1 MQIRRLTYFDY
12 PKLKK
17 MVSYL
22 CNDENDK
29 TAKSLINAPV
39 SFLNAMLPLNLKFQ
53 PESFILV
60 ENHEI
65 LGLITIAQTQGN
77 PYKINI
83 TKLIFK
89 DNMYEV
95 GQQLVNFVVQKLG
108 AKGATSFFVTID
120 ECHDELFNLFI
131 KGCGFRQCASEKL
144 WKIDKPT
151 PQQNNDYHWRY
162 AQNSDAETIAELYNS
177 ELINIYKPS
186 LIRNKK
192 EFQEVFFSGLT
203 EGYKIRYVLEDD
215 NNILGYFTI
224 STSDNLN
231 YILELTTCSGYD
243 FEYEKIINI
252 MLCEIAKKR
261 HAFYPIIKQ
270 KTYTKKSEQ
279 LEIYLNSKNYTPI
292 QTRQILVKDFYRP
305 IAEPAEGWKV
315 FLLGENQ
322 ITTN

>member
-1 MQIRRLTYFDY
+1 MQIRRLTYFYY
-12 PKLKK
+12 PKLRK

-29 TAKSLINAPV
+29 TAKSLITAPV

-53 PESFILV
+53 PESYIYIDKG
-60 ENHEI
+60 EI
-65 LGLITIAQTQGN
+65 LGLITISQTPGN
-77 PYKINI
+77 PYKISI

-95 GQQLVNFVVQKLG
+95 GQQLVNFVVQKYG
-108 AKGATSFFVTID
+108 GKGATSFFVTID

-144 WKIDKPT
+144 WKIDKPA
-151 PQQNNDYHWRY
+151 PEKSDYHWRY
-162 AQNSDAETIAELYNS
+162 AQNSDAEAIADLYNS

-186 LIRNKK
+186 LMRHKK

-203 EGYKIRYVLEDD
+203 EGYKIRYILEDD
-215 NNILGYFTI
+215 KNILGYFSI
-224 STSDNLN
+224 STCDHLN

-243 FEYEKIINI
+243 LEYDKIINI
-252 MLCEIAKKR
+252 MLCEIARKGR
-261 HAFYPIIKQ
+261 AFYPIIKQ

-279 LEIYLNSKNYTPI
+279 FEIYLTSKNYTLI
-292 QTRQILVKDFYRP
+292 QTRQILVKDFYKP
-305 IAEPAEGWKV
+305 IAEPAAGWKV

>member
-1 MQIRRLTYFDY
+1 MQIKRLTYFDY

-29 TAKSLINAPV
+29 TAKSLISAPV
-39 SFLNAMLPLNLKFQ
+39 SLLNAVLPLNLKFQ
-53 PESFILV
+53 PESYILIGK
-60 ENHEI
+60 NEI
-65 LGLITIAQTQGN
+65 LGLITTAQTPGN

-83 TKLIFK
+83 TQLIFK
-89 DNMYEV
+89 DNMFEV
-95 GQQLVNFVVQKLG
+95 GQQLVNFAVQKLG
-108 AKGATSFFVTID
+108 GKGASSFYVTID

-144 WKIDKPT
+144 WKIDKPA
-151 PQQNNDYHWRY
+151 PEKSDYHWRY
-162 AQNSDAETIAELYNS
+162 AQNSDAGAIADLYNS

-186 LIRNKK
+186 LLRDKK

-203 EGYKIRYVLEDD
+203 EGYKTRYILEDD
-215 NNILGYFTI
+215 KTMLGFFTI
-224 STSDNLN
+224 STNDRLN
-231 YILELTTCSGYD
+231 YILELITCSGYD
-243 FEYEKIINI
+243 LDYEKIINI
-252 MLCEIAKKR
+252 MLCEIAKKGR
-261 HAFYPIIKQ
+261 AFYPIIKQ

-279 LEIYLNSKNYTPI
+279 FETYLTSKKYTPI
-292 QTRQILVKDFYRP
+292 QTRQILVKDFYKP
-305 IAEPAEGWKV
+305 ITEPAAGWKV